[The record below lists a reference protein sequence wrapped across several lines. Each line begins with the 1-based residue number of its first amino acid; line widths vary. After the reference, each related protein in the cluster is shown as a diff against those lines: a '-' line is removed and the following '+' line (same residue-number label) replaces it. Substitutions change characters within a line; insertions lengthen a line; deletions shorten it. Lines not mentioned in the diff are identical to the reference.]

1 MGLFTRPIVTGQN
14 SLPYR
19 ARAGEGF
26 FANIIVATLPDSAST
41 VTVAQMAGGVLQGNF
56 TAGRVCTTPTAAL
69 ILANATDMDIGDS
82 FVIMVS
88 MVAAFALTWSA
99 GSSVTLLGRATSLA
113 ASSGFIVVTR
123 TGAATVSWN
132 VL

>member
-1 MGLFTRPIVTGQN
+1 MGLFTRAIVTGQV

-19 ARAGEGF
+19 ARSGEGF
-26 FANIIVATLPDSAST
+26 LDNVIVATLADAAGT

-56 TAGRVCTTPTAAL
+56 TAGRALTTPTAVL
-69 ILANATDMDIGDS
+69 ILASAADMDIGDS
-82 FVIMVS
+82 FMILVS
-88 MVAAFALTWSA
+88 MVAAFAATWT
-99 GSSVTLLGRATSLA
+99 GGVGVTLLGRATSLA
-113 ASSGFIVVTR
+113 STSGFIVVTR